1 MCSVMLRRTLL
12 ITYDL
17 RIGENL
23 VSVIILLYQSL
34 STWYSHY
41 ILFIYIYVRIYTF
54 VKVFDEEKN
63 GLLQKSTKL
72 PKYFKLYQTLIAL

>member
-1 MCSVMLRRTLL
+1 MIYELERIWWVLL
-12 ITYDL
+12 FYFINPCPLGT
-17 RIGENL
+17 
-23 VSVIILLYQSL
+23 VIIFYL
-34 STWYSHY
+34 
-41 ILFIYIYVRIYTF
+41 YIYVHIYTF